1 VNVFEILPN
10 LRLIVMPEVVMMNIT
25 PVVVIVMSL
34 VMVRSSSVIT
44 VPFLVMMP
52 IAILGIGYRGHAWNN

>member
-10 LRLIVMPEVVMMNIT
+10 LRLIVMPKVVMMNIT
-25 PVVVIVMSL
+25 PVFVIVMSL

-52 IAILGIGYRGHAWNN
+52 IAILGIGYRGYAWDD